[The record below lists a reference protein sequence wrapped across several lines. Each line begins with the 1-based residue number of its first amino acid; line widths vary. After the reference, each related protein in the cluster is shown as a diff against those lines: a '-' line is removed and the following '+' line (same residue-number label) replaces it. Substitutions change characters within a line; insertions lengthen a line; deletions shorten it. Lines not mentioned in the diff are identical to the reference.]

1 MMEEQKS
8 ENRFWSIFVTLLI
21 IFGIISIISRT
32 LDVDWQYQLFGSL
45 AAAVVTTVIVVF
57 VFRRLSR

>member
-1 MMEEQKS
+1 MEEKKGDS
-8 ENRFWSIFVTLLI
+8 RFWQIFVTLLI
-21 IFGIISIISRT
+21 LFGIISIISRT

-45 AAAVVTTVIVVF
+45 AAAVVTTVIVLL

>member
-1 MMEEQKS
+1 MMEEKKS

-21 IFGIISIISRT
+21 VFGIISIISRT
-32 LDVDWQYQLFGSL
+32 LDVDWQYQLLGSL
-45 AAAVVTTVIVVF
+45 AAAVVATVIVVF